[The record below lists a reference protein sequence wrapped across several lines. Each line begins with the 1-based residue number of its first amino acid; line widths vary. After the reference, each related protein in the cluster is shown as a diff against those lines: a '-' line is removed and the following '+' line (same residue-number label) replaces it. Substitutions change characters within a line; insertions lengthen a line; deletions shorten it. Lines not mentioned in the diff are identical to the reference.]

1 MPSGRN
7 KSVSTSSGML
17 RIDGRQW
24 NEPRKVVITPGCQEF
39 AEGSALI
46 EMGRTKV
53 LCSATLEEKVPTFL
67 RGQGQ
72 GWVTAEYSMLPRSTG
87 VRTPRESSGQV
98 KGRSLEIQRFIGRCL
113 RGVTNLEAVGV
124 RTVLLDCDVLQADGG
139 TRTAAVT
146 GAYVALYQALMGLER
161 ARILP
166 RVPLDCAVAAI
177 SVGIVDGEP
186 ILDLS
191 YGEDVRAQIDFN
203 LAMTEKAELVEIQGA
218 TEGAPFPKER
228 VSELIA
234 LASRG
239 IMELFEAQ
247 RKAIDSIRGVPPTD
261 GR

>member
-1 MPSGRN
+1 MG
-7 KSVSTSSGML
+7 TSSGKPRM
-17 RIDGRQW
+17 DGRQW
-24 NEPRKVVITPGCQEF
+24 DETRKITIIPGHQEF

-46 EMGRTKV
+46 QMGLTRV
-53 LCSATLEEKVPTFL
+53 LCSATLEEKVPPFL
-67 RGQGQ
+67 RGQGK
-72 GWVTAEYSMLPRSTG
+72 GWVTAEYAMLPRSTG

-113 RGVTNLEAVGV
+113 RGVTDLEALGE

-146 GAYVALYQALMGLER
+146 GAYVALYQALLGLER
-161 ARILP
+161 ARILR

-186 ILDLS
+186 VLDLS
-191 YGEDVRAQIDFN
+191 YGEDVRAQVDFN

-218 TEGAPFPKER
+218 TEGAPFPKES
-228 VSELIA
+228 VSELMA

-239 IMELFEAQ
+239 VEHLFQAQ
-247 RKAIDSIRGVPPTD
+247 REAIDSIRGVPTH
-261 GR
+261 GG